1 MHLIDLLQQNNKSF
15 ISSKSGVNVSF
26 NSPCLHFGQLLSFIH
41 KSQKIFKHLS
51 HFFEIL
57 FNILLHWAQKHK
69 DILSISE
76 LLIRHI
82 SFIKSIYI

>member
-57 FNILLHWAQKHK
+57 FKIFYCILYY
-69 DILSISE
+69 
-76 LLIRHI
+76 LII
-82 SFIKSIYI
+82 FLNFQYKLVY